1 MSRTKNNLMNNIE
14 HGLVKYNPRMGEYV
28 SSISDSEL
36 AEQSILQSA
45 ERLKQ
50 LVDNHK
56 RFTFG
61 KQKTNLRK

>member
-36 AEQSILQSA
+36 AGQTIGEGA
-45 ERLKQ
+45 ERLKM
-50 LVDNHK
+50 LLDNHR